1 MFQNFECFDV
11 LTFSTFLSRE
21 IINDLQK
28 RVKRSEGRPHD
39 FSGASMSTNVNAA
52 TTTTTTVM
60 TAELMNLWQGLK
72 NYDKDDK
79 DDDDDDDGDVHV

>member
-39 FSGASMSTNVNAA
+39 FSGASMSDNVDVA
-52 TTTTTTVM
+52 TTVAV
-60 TAELMNLWQGLK
+60 TAELMNLWQDLD
-72 NYDKDDK
+72 NYDKYEK
-79 DDDDDDDGDVHV
+79 DEDDDDGDVHV

>member
-21 IINDLQK
+21 IINGLQK
-28 RVKRSEGRPHD
+28 KSEGRPHD
-39 FSGASMSTNVNAA
+39 FSGASMSDNVDVA
-52 TTTTTTVM
+52 TTTTATVM
-60 TAELMNLWQGLK
+60 TTGMLNLWQDLD

-79 DDDDDDDGDVHV
+79 DDDDDDGDVHV

>member
-39 FSGASMSTNVNAA
+39 FSGASMSDNVDVA
-52 TTTTTTVM
+52 TTTLAGNVCVVVASFASSPTSTATTT
-60 TAELMNLWQGLK
+60 
-72 NYDKDDK
+72 
-79 DDDDDDDGDVHV
+79 

>member
-39 FSGASMSTNVNAA
+39 FSGASMSDNVDAA

-60 TAELMNLWQGLK
+60 TAELMNLRQGLD

-79 DDDDDDDGDVHV
+79 DDDDDDGDVHV